1 MEIMGETEAQVE
13 GNKWRQEQKRMSVI
27 NPDVNLFHLHQV
39 HQETKANSLE
49 RKLSKMKPGSLLSNR
64 SRPQKKKEQGRD
76 CSWLSHTFPLTY
88 IYIYTLYIY
97 PVLWSPEVSIFSSS
111 FLSFLSLSHSSFMI
125 YLHGNFRYVTR
136 DVCICLFLSSKSIDI
151 YRDWTTPTSTRETV
165 FFPLQVL

>member
-1 MEIMGETEAQVE
+1 MEAKAQTAIRYWTICQGKKKKGLGKRMEIMGETEAQVE

-76 CSWLSHTFPLTY
+76 CS
-88 IYIYTLYIY
+88 
-97 PVLWSPEVSIFSSS
+97 
-111 FLSFLSLSHSSFMI
+111 
-125 YLHGNFRYVTR
+125 
-136 DVCICLFLSSKSIDI
+136 
-151 YRDWTTPTSTRETV
+151 
-165 FFPLQVL
+165 